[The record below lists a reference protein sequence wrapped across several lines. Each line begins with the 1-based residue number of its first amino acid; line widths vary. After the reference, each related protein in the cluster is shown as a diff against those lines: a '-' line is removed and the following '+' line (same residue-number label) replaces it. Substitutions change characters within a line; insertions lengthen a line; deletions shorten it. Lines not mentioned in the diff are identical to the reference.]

1 MWACPSQVSPSKDD
15 CQRDALRRCKRTY
28 AWVRDLWP
36 LGADSQQE
44 IRGLSHTTISLTGN
58 WTPEPEKL

>member
-1 MWACPSQVSPSKDD
+1 MWACPSQVSPLKDD
-15 CQRDALRRCKRTY
+15 WQRDALLRCERTY
-28 AWVRDLWP
+28 VWVGDLWS

-58 WTPEPEKL
+58 WTPDPEKI